1 MKTKRL
7 LSLIVILMI
16 STTSFGQGFT
26 KPAEGKSVIYFM
38 KLQVGFSTTFL
49 FEGEELIG
57 KVKSKGYV
65 RYECEAGAHTFM
77 SLVGATKSFLTAD
90 LAADKIYIVE
100 VRLLSQAIGG
110 EIAQFINVDTDKSK
124 FNNKFLPLVNEQA
137 PEDKDEALK
146 KKMETKWKKFTQKAY
161 AKFEEK
167 LKAKN
172 KHTVITKD
180 MFYQQ

>member
-1 MKTKRL
+1 MKTKLL
-7 LSLIVILMI
+7 LSLIVILFI
-16 STTSFGQGFT
+16 STTSNGQGFT
-26 KPAEGKSVIYFM
+26 APAEGKSVIYFM

-49 FEGEELIG
+49 FMNDEYIG
-57 KVKSKGYV
+57 KLKSKDYI

-100 VRLLSQAIGG
+100 VRLISQAFGG
-110 EIAQFINVDTDKSK
+110 EIAQFINVDTDKTK
-124 FNNKFLPLVNEQA
+124 FTNKFSPLANEQA
-137 PEDKDEALK
+137 PADIDEAVK

-167 LKAKN
+167 EKAKN
-172 KHTVITKD
+172 KHTVISKD
-180 MFYQQ
+180 MFYQE